1 MFETQIG
8 TSWVCAR
15 MGARVRPRGVGA
27 WVRAVVW
34 VATVR
39 LFQVGRDMI
48 TSDAIMG

>member
-8 TSWVCAR
+8 TSWVC
-15 MGARVRPRGVGA
+15 ARVRPRGVGA